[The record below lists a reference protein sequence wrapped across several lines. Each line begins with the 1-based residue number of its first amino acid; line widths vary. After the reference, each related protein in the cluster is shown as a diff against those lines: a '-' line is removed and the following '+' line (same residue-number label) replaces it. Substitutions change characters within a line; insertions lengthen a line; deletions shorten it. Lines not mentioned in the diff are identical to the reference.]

1 MHNSLIS
8 NFWNSQEQNPPVSPL
23 LRGVGS
29 SFSFTIH
36 ATEWYARA
44 GVIETPHGIIHTP
57 TFMPVGTQAAMKW
70 LTREQLL
77 STGAEISLVNTYHA
91 YLQPGHEVVREF
103 GGLHGFMQHP
113 LPILTDSGGFQ
124 VFSLGAQME
133 KKHLARSRQQIEWKG
148 KGTGK
153 NPPSPLVRGAETNP
167 LTNPPS
173 LVKIT
178 EDGVHFRSHR
188 DGSKH
193 FFTPESV
200 MDIEEALGADI
211 IMAFDECASGE
222 STHAYAR
229 KAMDRTHR
237 WATRCVDRWKTLQ
250 DERAGRWL
258 PYQALFAIMQGVIY
272 DDLRVESCKYISD
285 LDTPGVAIGW
295 LSVGESKE
303 DMYRIM
309 DVLAPH
315 LPYSKPHYLMGVGT
329 PEDLVEGIARGID
342 MMDCVLPTRL
352 ARHGVAFSQFGNCKI
367 TNAKYA
373 LEKSGIPVHPE
384 LSTMVSRTYSLGY
397 LKHLYTA
404 GESLAGMLVS
414 MHNIEYLVNIA
425 RKSREAILAGEF
437 EKFRK
442 RFWNEMNVSR

>member
-1 MHNSLIS
+1 
-8 NFWNSQEQNPPVSPL
+8 
-23 LRGVGS
+23 
-29 SFSFTIH
+29 
-36 ATEWYARA
+36 
-44 GVIETPHGIIHTP
+44 
-57 TFMPVGTQAAMKW
+57 MPVGTQAAMKW

-124 VFSLGAQME
+124 VFSLGSQME
-133 KKHLARSRQQIEWKG
+133 KKNFS
-148 KGTGK
+148 K
-153 NPPSPLVRGAETNP
+153 NPNSSEK
-167 LTNPPS
+167 S

-178 EDGVHFRSHR
+178 EEWVHFRSHR

-200 MDIEEALGADI
+200 MEVEEALGADI
-211 IMAFDECASGE
+211 IMAFDECASGD

-229 KAMDRTHR
+229 AAMDRTHR
-237 WATRCVDRWKTLQ
+237 WATRCVSKWQELQ
-250 DERAGRWL
+250 MRREGEWL
-258 PYQALFAIMQGVIY
+258 PYQALFAIMQGVVY

-285 LDTPGVAIGW
+285 LGTPGVAIGG

-309 DVLAPH
+309 ETLAPH
-315 LPYSKPHYLMGVGT
+315 LPVERPHYLMGVGT

-367 TNAKYA
+367 TNAKYE
-373 LEKSGIPVHPE
+373 LEKTGIPVHPE
-384 LSTMVSRTYSLGY
+384 LSTMVSREYSLGY

-404 GESLAGMLVS
+404 GESLAGILVS
-414 MHNIEYLVNIA
+414 MHNIEYLMNIA
-425 RKSREAILAGEF
+425 KKSREAILVGEF
-437 EKFRK
+437 ELFRK
-442 RFWNEMNVSR
+442 RFWSEMNIAK

>member
-1 MHNSLIS
+1 MFSDA
-8 NFWNSQEQNPPVSPL
+8 F
-23 LRGVGS
+23 
-29 SFSFTIH
+29 SFSIE

-44 GVIETPHGIIHTP
+44 GVMRTPHGIIHTP

-77 STGAEISLVNTYHA
+77 SAGAKISLVNTYHT
-91 YLQPGHEVVREF
+91 YLQPGHELIREF
-103 GGLHGFMQHP
+103 GGLHNFMNHP
-113 LPILTDSGGFQ
+113 LPILTDSGWFQ
-124 VFSLGAQME
+124 VFSLGSQME
-133 KKHLARSRQQIEWKG
+133 KKNFS
-148 KGTGK
+148 K
-153 NPPSPLVRGAETNP
+153 NPNSSEK
-167 LTNPPS
+167 S

-200 MDIEEALGADI
+200 MDVEEALGADI

-222 STHAYAR
+222 STHEYAR
-229 KAMDRTHR
+229 KAMERTHR
-237 WATRCVDRWKTLQ
+237 WATRCVSRWNELQ
-250 DERAGRWL
+250 NIREGKWF
-258 PYQALFAIMQGVIY
+258 PYQALFAIMQGVVY

-285 LDTPGVAIGW
+285 LDTPGVAIGG

-315 LPYSKPHYLMGVGT
+315 LPVSKPHYLMGVGT
-329 PEDLVEGIARGID
+329 PEDLVEWIARGID

-367 TNAKYA
+367 TNAKYE
-373 LEKSGIPVHPE
+373 LEKIGIPVHPE
-384 LSTMVSRTYSLGY
+384 LATEVSRTYSLGY

-404 GESLAGMLVS
+404 GESLAGILVS
-414 MHNIEYLVNIA
+414 QHNIEYLVNIA
-425 RKSREAILAGEF
+425 KKSREAILAGEF
-437 EKFRK
+437 ENFRK
-442 RFWNEMNVSR
+442 RFFSEMNVIN

>member
-1 MHNSLIS
+1 MFSDN
-8 NFWNSQEQNPPVSPL
+8 
-23 LRGVGS
+23 
-29 SFSFTIH
+29 FSFRVE

-44 GVIETPHGIIHTP
+44 GTIMTPHGIIHTP
-57 TFMPVGTQAAMKW
+57 TFMPVGTQAAMKG
-70 LTREQLL
+70 LTREELV
-77 STGAEISLVNTYHA
+77 STGAEISLVNTYHT
-91 YLQPGHEVVREF
+91 YLQPGHEVIRGF
-103 GGLHGFMQHP
+103 GWLHGFMQHP

-124 VFSLGAQME
+124 VFSLGSQME
-133 KKHLARSRQQIEWKG
+133 KKNLS
-148 KGTGK
+148 K
-153 NPPSPLVRGAETNP
+153 NPNNP
-167 LTNPPS
+167 EKS

-178 EDGVHFRSHR
+178 EEWVQFRSHR

-200 MDIEEALGADI
+200 MEVEEALGADI

-237 WATRCVDRWKTLQ
+237 WATRCVDHWKILQ
-250 DERAGRWL
+250 EKREWGGL
-258 PYQALFAIMQGVIY
+258 PYQALFAIMQGVVY
-272 DDLRVESCKYISD
+272 DDLRIDSCKYITD
-285 LDTPGVAIGW
+285 LDTPWVGIWG

-303 DMYRIM
+303 DMYRTLDI
-309 DVLAPH
+309 LALH
-315 LPYSKPHYLMGVGT
+315 LPQSKPHYLMGVGT

-367 TNAKYA
+367 TNAKYE

-404 GESLAGMLVS
+404 WESLAWQLVS
-414 MHNIEYLVNIA
+414 MHNLEYLINIA
-425 RKSREAILAGEF
+425 RKSREAILIGEF
-437 EKFRK
+437 ELFRK
-442 RFWNEMNVSR
+442 RFWSEMNINKEIR

>member
-133 KKHLARSRQQIEWKG
+133 KKHLARSSKQWEG
-148 KGTGK
+148 KDFSTPAAASTRNDKLG
-153 NPPSPLVRGAETNP
+153 NPTQKPQ
-167 LTNPPS
+167 S